1 MFDKILA
8 KDGENMREIS
18 LRIADIQ
25 DNYKYNATLMADDVA
40 EKMLVELR
48 NSGQVKTIEAQANNV
63 ISAKIDFN
71 INYNA
76 GVLTAGQSLLLELP
90 TNANRK
96 VVFHSSCGD
105 DMNYRTRIFYVENN
119 QINIIEDSQNLLG
132 SFDVDSFISPGG
144 TYYIQIDIL
153 SGSANLHFLVVE
165 LEQYSDY
172 EPCDNVY
179 DALNLTPTREIDVM
193 DFFDNRMDYDI
204 FAMEVTS
211 EDVLRFKEAYLNFGY
226 MQENL
231 VDPYK
236 KNVRVSCM
244 ILIKDGG
251 NFSIAK
257 NMVLP
262 ASIVDYKIKLDTA
275 GTYYFVIA
283 PYDALPVGQLVEK
296 YKFSVTYAEKFNKV
310 MLGGDH
316 SVNIAIRKGSLGEGT
331 YDSKELSSQ
340 SPFWIN
346 GVAVHFMGSI
356 TNWAGSASQLL
367 VRVNDMHG
375 NLDTTAL
382 ADIDATGNFSVAVP
396 LNKYCE
402 KDFEYH
408 GEQMMWN
415 YISFIDY
422 ETYNRSKDVDSMK
435 IIHGFDV
442 NHLHNTWG
450 KYIKIGVCYN
460 DARLNK

>member
-1 MFDKILA
+1 M
-8 KDGENMREIS
+8 
-18 LRIADIQ
+18 
-25 DNYKYNATLMADDVA
+25 
-40 EKMLVELR
+40 
-48 NSGQVKTIEAQANNV
+48 
-63 ISAKIDFN
+63 
-71 INYNA
+71 
-76 GVLTAGQSLLLELP
+76 
-90 TNANRK
+90 
-96 VVFHSSCGD
+96 
-105 DMNYRTRIFYVENN
+105 
-119 QINIIEDSQNLLG
+119 G
-132 SFDVDSFISPGG
+132 SV
-144 TYYIQIDIL
+144 
-153 SGSANLHFLVVE
+153 H
-165 LEQYSDY
+165 
-172 EPCDNVY
+172 
-179 DALNLTPTREIDVM
+179 
-193 DFFDNRMDYDI
+193 
-204 FAMEVTS
+204 
-211 EDVLRFKEAYLNFGY
+211 
-226 MQENL
+226 
-231 VDPYK
+231 
-236 KNVRVSCM
+236 
-244 ILIKDGG
+244 
-251 NFSIAK
+251 
-257 NMVLP
+257 
-262 ASIVDYKIKLDTA
+262 
-275 GTYYFVIA
+275 
-283 PYDALPVGQLVEK
+283 
-296 YKFSVTYAEKFNKV
+296 
-310 MLGGDH
+310 
-316 SVNIAIRKGSLGEGT
+316 T

-382 ADIDATGNFSVAVP
+382 ADVDATGNFSVAVP